1 MNQIE
6 KVLSPNDT
14 GETSTHQAGWLV
26 PKDRQMLSF
35 FPRLDPTVYN
45 PRCVIDTLDE
55 AGEEWTFNFIYYN
68 NRLFGGTRNEYR
80 LTGVTAFVRRHRLR
94 SGDTVIFAKNDTRPL
109 SLQFRRK
116 ESPLVV
122 NPDGRRVLRL
132 SGNWVVVNSR

>member
-35 FPRLDPTVYN
+35 FPRLDPAVYN

-94 SGDTVIFAKNDTRPL
+94 SGDTVIFAKNESRQL

-122 NPDGRRVLRL
+122 HPDGRRILRL